1 MVLHLIFKVHVL
13 VKEDVSILTGVMRC
27 NEEDGLGVQQT

>member
-1 MVLHLIFKVHVL
+1 MVLHLIVKVHVL
-13 VKEDVSILTGVMRC
+13 VKENVSILKDWS